1 MAKERNNKEV
11 KTHFDM
17 VKIYDKFAK
26 DFYEKHGVDLTYTE
40 VSKKIAEKIVSVGGV
55 KV

>member
-1 MAKERNNKEV
+1 MAQERINKEV

-17 VKIYDKFAK
+17 VSIYDKFAE
-26 DFYEKHGVDLTYTE
+26 DFYKKYDVVLTYTE
-40 VSKKIAEKIVSVGGV
+40 VSKKIAHKIKSVGGA